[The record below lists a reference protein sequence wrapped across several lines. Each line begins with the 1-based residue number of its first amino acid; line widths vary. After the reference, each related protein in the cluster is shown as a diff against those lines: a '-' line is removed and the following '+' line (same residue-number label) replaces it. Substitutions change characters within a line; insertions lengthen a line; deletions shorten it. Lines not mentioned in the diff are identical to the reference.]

1 MKIKSEELSRFKT
14 DVIYKEGYRVVYY
27 YENYH
32 EVPEGL
38 YAKNIEDFINFFK
51 ENNNDVQYTDIN
63 SLLKMFLKEVPNALG
78 VAIYDVNQNC
88 MGKIIKEGVKKIND
102 TTVYKEEL
110 IYDKNFIEVNSGYR
124 IVYLYEDNS
133 YRLGM
138 YAETLDEFM
147 KEFTPYEPIDDP
159 SIIPSF
165 KSVEDLLNRYLI
177 DCIDIDGVA
186 LYKVDG
192 TLVEQK
198 YRIKSNNKINTVLWQ
213 NCVFWCV
220 YI

>member
-78 VAIYDVNQNC
+78 VAIYDVNQNLH
-88 MGKIIKEGVKKIND
+88 G
-102 TTVYKEEL
+102 
-110 IYDKNFIEVNSGYR
+110 
-124 IVYLYEDNS
+124 
-133 YRLGM
+133 
-138 YAETLDEFM
+138 
-147 KEFTPYEPIDDP
+147 
-159 SIIPSF
+159 
-165 KSVEDLLNRYLI
+165 
-177 DCIDIDGVA
+177 
-186 LYKVDG
+186 
-192 TLVEQK
+192 
-198 YRIKSNNKINTVLWQ
+198 
-213 NCVFWCV
+213 
-220 YI
+220 

>member
-88 MGKIIKEGVKKIND
+88 MGKIIKERLGIPADK
-102 TTVYKEEL
+102 YK
-110 IYDKNFIEVNSGYR
+110 DKNGKDR
-124 IVYLYEDNS
+124 IDNFEE
-133 YRLGM
+133 RVLKP
-138 YAETLDEFM
+138 AKAALDESCQIGRASCR
-147 KEFTPYEPIDDP
+147 ER
-159 SIIPSF
+159 
-165 KSVEDLLNRYLI
+165 V
-177 DCIDIDGVA
+177 
-186 LYKVDG
+186 
-192 TLVEQK
+192 
-198 YRIKSNNKINTVLWQ
+198 
-213 NCVFWCV
+213 
-220 YI
+220 